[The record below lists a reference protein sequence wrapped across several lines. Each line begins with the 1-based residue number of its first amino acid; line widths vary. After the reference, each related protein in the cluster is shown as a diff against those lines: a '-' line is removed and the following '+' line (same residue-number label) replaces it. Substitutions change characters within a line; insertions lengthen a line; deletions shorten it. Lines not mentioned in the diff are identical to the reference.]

1 MIVTQHSFVGD
12 MMIFLFP
19 HVLCILITPG
29 LMIDGSVC
37 WQFALLETVMTAVQD
52 TFPHLRQKKTW
63 VVLFVC
69 LSGFLGGLI
78 ICTQVR
84 MMVVTGPFLISKV
97 RQITRSKVRVW
108 WESVGILSSPWWCA
122 LLSLTFDHGY
132 LYNPTWIFFRNG
144 SCCCSWT
151 CALCRWILICWGFSW
166 LTWIKVLNFYKFE
179 ADLVKVDL
187 VMLHECCVSGKN
199 LFPSVMEDVCCP
211 VVLSW
216 HWCASCLLCVCVRE
230 GCTSC
235 SWWTPTLPAG
245 PSSSWLSQ
253 NVPSLPG
260 SMVRPS
266 GIWPGMCSGGR
277 VVLFGFLCVLW

>member
-1 MIVTQHSFVGD
+1 MF
-12 MMIFLFP
+12 FLFP
-19 HVLCILITPG
+19 HLFCVLITAG
-29 LMIDGSVC
+29 FMIDGSVC

-97 RQITRSKVRVW
+97 RQVTRSKARVW
-108 WESVGILSSPWWCA
+108 WESVGILSSAWWCA
-122 LLSLTFDHGY
+122 LLSLTFDHSY
-132 LYNPTWIFFRNG
+132 LYDPTWILFRNG
-144 SCCCSWT
+144 SCCCSWS
-151 CALCRWILICWGFSW
+151 CALCRWVLICWDFSW
-166 LTWIKVLNFYKFE
+166 LTWIKVLSFSKFVWRWPCH
-179 ADLVKVDL
+179 APWVLCVRKLVPISDGR
-187 VMLHECCVSGKN
+187 CVLPNSFK
-199 LFPSVMEDVCCP
+199 LTLMCFMSV
-211 VVLSW
+211 
-216 HWCASCLLCVCVRE
+216 VCVRE

-266 GIWPGMCSGGR
+266 GIWPGMCGGGR
-277 VVLFGFLCVLW
+277 VFLFGFFCVLW